1 MLVATAPTRIDLAG
15 GTIDIWPIGHLLA
28 RPGCTVNVAINRRA
42 RVEVESRT
50 DGHVKLISI
59 DRGTN
64 TSYPADRPDHTTFP
78 LASRMVAAIAPG
90 RALELRVQSTVP
102 SGSGLGGSSALAVAI
117 GSALARL
124 AGYTWSAEQFVRI
137 IQNVETRLLDSPT
150 GYQDY
155 YPPLYGG
162 VQSLTAMPAGTERRT
177 IAAAPELLEPHLLLV
192 DTKLEHHSGM
202 NNWEVVRAFLDGDRD
217 VRTAMNRINE
227 CAVAMEDALDN
238 QDLGAAAAALDGE
251 WQARRT
257 LAPVVSNERI
267 EALMVAARDAGALAG
282 KVCGAGGGGCIA
294 LLAEP
299 DRHDAIRAALTAE
312 GGAMVEFS
320 IDLDGVRIEES

>member
-1 MLVATAPTRIDLAG
+1 MLIATAPTRIDLAG

-42 RVEVESRT
+42 RVEVEARD
-50 DGHVKLISI
+50 DGEVRLVSV

-64 TSYPADRPDHTTFP
+64 TSYPSDRPDHTVFP
-78 LASRMVAAIAPG
+78 LASQLVQAIAPG
-90 RALELRVQSTVP
+90 RALELRVESTVP
-102 SGSGLGGSSALAVAI
+102 GGSGLGGSSALAVAI
-117 GSALARL
+117 GSALARF
-124 AGYTWSAEQFVRI
+124 AGYTWPAEQFLRV
-137 IQNVETRLLDSPT
+137 IQNVETRLLDGPT

-155 YPPLYGG
+155 YPPLFGG
-162 VQSLTAMPAGTERRT
+162 VQSLTAMPSGVERRT
-177 IAAAPELLEPHLLLV
+177 IAAAPEMLKDHLLLV
-192 DTKLEHHSGM
+192 DTQLEHHSGM
-202 NNWEVVRAFLDGDRD
+202 NNWEVVRAFLDGDRS

-238 QDLGAAAAALDGE
+238 QDLAAAASALDGE

-267 EALMVAARDAGALAG
+267 EALMAAARDSGALAG

-294 LLAEP
+294 FLVDPAQQ
-299 DRHDAIRAALTAE
+299 DAVHAALVSE
-312 GGAMVEFS
+312 GGAMVEFA
-320 IDLDGVRIEES
+320 IDSEGVQLSES

>member
-42 RVEVESRT
+42 RVEVEARN
-50 DGHVKLISI
+50 DGQVQLVSV

-78 LASRMVAAIAPG
+78 LASQLVEAIAPG
-90 RALELRVQSTVP
+90 RALTLRVQSDVP
-102 SGSGLGGSSALAVAI
+102 GGSGLGGSSALAVAI
-117 GSALARL
+117 GSAVARL
-124 AGYTWSAEQFVRI
+124 AGYTWSAKQFVRV

-155 YPPLYGG
+155 YPPLFGG
-162 VQSLTAMPAGTERRT
+162 VQCLTAMPAGVERRT
-177 IAAAPELLEPHLLLV
+177 ITSAPAMLASHLMLV
-192 DTKLEHHSGM
+192 DTQMEHHSGM
-202 NNWEVVRAFLDGDRD
+202 NNWEVVRAFLDGDRG
-217 VRTAMNRINE
+217 VRTAMNQINE

-238 QDLGAAAAALDGE
+238 QDLAAAATALDGE

-267 EALMVAARDAGALAG
+267 ESLMVAAHGAGALAG

-294 LLAEP
+294 FLVEP
-299 DRHDAIRAALTAE
+299 ARRKAVRAALVTE
-312 GGAMVEFS
+312 GGAMVEFEL
-320 IDLDGVRIEES
+320 DLEGVRIED